1 MIVQVSPVII
11 MNTVIIASKKLSKF
25 YYGEN
30 PFNLFRKKILIF
42 YIIYFLHI
50 LYWYAIFVKS
60 NFIRK

>member
-30 PFNLFRKKILIF
+30 PSYLLRKKI
-42 YIIYFLHI
+42 
-50 LYWYAIFVKS
+50 
-60 NFIRK
+60 